1 MLLQFI
7 LNQRVTIFLIG
18 ISLGSL
24 LLGSCSATKAKVP
37 GKLLKNLTADPQNTN
52 HFMGILVIDP
62 VQKDTLINY
71 QSDRYF
77 TPASNVKIVTLYA
90 ALELLPEVLP
100 ALHYVEQNDTL
111 YIAGTGNPTLLH
123 PDFNDTT
130 TLKFLKAHNTIAVH
144 LDNYIGNRYGPGWAW
159 EDYDTYFSPEMGPL
173 PLFGNVVTVTPN
185 DLVAISPQLFEPN
198 VFFEKRNK
206 RRDEFSNTFYI
217 PNTTDTLRIPFV
229 TSKKLTKTLLQEA
242 LKSEVILVDK
252 MPSTAKKALPGIAS
266 DSLYKQMML
275 ESDNFL
281 AEQIMLMVASQ
292 VSDTLSFQNARNR
305 ILENELSDLSHE
317 PRWVDGSGLSRY
329 NLFTPDA
336 LVHVLQK
343 IHNKLPKERLFDLFP
358 RWDENGTLQRSEGNA
373 SYIIAKSGALGN
385 NYNLSG
391 YLLTKSGKVLVFSF
405 MNNHFRLPTAEVRKT
420 IRNTL
425 RELHEAY

>member
-1 MLLQFI
+1 MQFI

-18 ISLGSL
+18 LSLGSL
-24 LLGSCSATKAKVP
+24 LLGSCSATKARAP
-37 GKLLKNLTADPQNTN
+37 GVILKNLTSDPQNTN

-90 ALELLPEVLP
+90 ALELLPKVLP

-111 YIAGTGNPTLLH
+111 YIEGTGNPTLLH
-123 PDFNDTT
+123 PDFNDPT

-144 LDNYIGNRYGPGWAW
+144 LDNYTGNRYGSGWAW

-185 DLVAISPQLFEPN
+185 DSVAISPQLFEPN

-229 TSKKLTKTLLQEA
+229 TSKKLTKTLFQEA
-242 LKSEVILVDK
+242 LESQVTLVDK
-252 MPSTAKKALPGIAS
+252 MPSAAKKVLPGIAS

-292 VSDTLSFQNARNR
+292 LSDTLSFENARNR
-305 ILENELSDLSHE
+305 ILENELSNLSHE
-317 PRWVDGSGLSRY
+317 PRWVDASGLSRY

-336 LVHVLQK
+336 IVHVLHK
-343 IHNKLPKERLFDLFP
+343 MHTKLPKERLFDLFP
-358 RWDENGTLQRSEGNA
+358 RWDENGTIKSSEGNE

-420 IRNTL
+420 IKNTL
-425 RELHEAY
+425 RQLHEAY